1 MPHVDSGGTRIHYEL
16 RGSGPPLVLL
26 HGSLMD
32 GRSWELAGYVD
43 HLSEEFALALV
54 DCRGAGDS
62 ERPHE
67 SEAYSMEHYVAD
79 VLAVADDAG
88 FDRFTVWG
96 FSWGAAIAW
105 GVAEMQP
112 ERVSNLIVLG
122 NWDRRFL
129 TRPAFVEKH
138 RIAPLLELGGAG
150 FFDLI
155 EPEEGPLPAWFR
167 DQFAV
172 TDVEAYVAAR
182 RGAFSW
188 GELDPTRIEVPTL
201 VIAGAKEDPKRR
213 SAGVAA
219 SMPNA
224 RCEILEGL
232 THCGAFA
239 ASEITAPIVRS
250 WLLGDPAETSS
261 RG

>member
-1 MPHVDSGGTRIHYEL
+1 MPHVESGGTRIHYEL
-16 RGSGPPLVLL
+16 RGSGPPVVLL

-43 HLSEEFALALV
+43 QLSDEFALALV

-67 SEAYSMEHYVAD
+67 PDAYAMERYVAD
-79 VLAVADDAG
+79 VIAVADDAG
-88 FDRFTVWG
+88 FDRFAVWG
-96 FSWGAAIAW
+96 FSWGAGIAW
-105 GVAEMQP
+105 GVAEMEP
-112 ERVSNLIVLG
+112 ERVSHLIVLG
-122 NWDRRFL
+122 HWDRRLF
-129 TRPAFVEKH
+129 TNRRFVEKH

-155 EPEEGPLPAWFR
+155 EPDEGPLPAWFR

-188 GELDPTRIEVPTL
+188 PELDPTRIEVPTL

-213 SAGVAA
+213 SEGVAE

-224 RCEILEGL
+224 RSEILEDL
-232 THCGAFA
+232 THCRAFV
-239 ASEITAPIVRS
+239 ASEITGPIVRS
-250 WLLGDPAETSS
+250 WLTRDL
-261 RG
+261 